1 MLEIP
6 YETQIIFYQNP
17 RGGYAVSID
26 GGDTV
31 VLPTG
36 NRIDLVGSVWT
47 EADDEDLAEKNLS
60 AVQHRALQ
68 EVRLRKNATGIDAI
82 LLRSKESKR
91 SLRGYYAKPEA
102 PPPVVPEGALVVKS
116 DFED

>member
-17 RGGYAVSID
+17 RGGYAVSVD

-31 VLPTG
+31 VLPSG
-36 NRIDLVGSVWT
+36 KRIDLVGSVWT
-47 EADDEDLAEKNLS
+47 ETEDEDLAEKNLS
-60 AVQHRALQ
+60 PEQRTALGEIRAK
-68 EVRLRKNATGIDAI
+68 KNATGIDAI
-82 LLRSKESKR
+82 LLRTRESKR

-102 PPPVVPEGALVVKS
+102 PQLVVPEGALVVKS